1 MHSTD
6 SMDIIFND
14 RENRFGPL
22 SFSQQVAR
30 TERTPSSLNRNG
42 FIRIE
47 GGAVGGYGESTGCF
61 VAETSFYDYH
71 RWRRGRGGK
80 SSSYIP
86 VYPFELVEEVDSFS
100 ALPGQ
105 TRGGSMRREVGG
117 YIYVLYVYRSG
128 SITDTREILTQDG
141 IPPPINFALM
151 NGNGINKWLERVS
164 VRFSIRFSWN
174 GNFRFRA
181 TLLKT
186 LLKGKYRDG
195 RILR

>member
-1 MHSTD
+1 M
-6 SMDIIFND
+6 
-14 RENRFGPL
+14 
-22 SFSQQVAR
+22 V
-30 TERTPSSLNRNG
+30 

-71 RWRRGRGGK
+71 RWRRGEVVELYTGISFRGSRFVFRPPSGR
-80 SSSYIP
+80 
-86 VYPFELVEEVDSFS
+86 
-100 ALPGQ
+100 
-105 TRGGSMRREVGG
+105 TRGGIDETRGG
-117 YIYVLYVYRSG
+117 DIYVLYVYRSG

-141 IPPPINFALM
+141 IPPINFALM
-151 NGNGINKWLERVS
+151 NGNGINKWLNRVS

-186 LLKGKYRDG
+186 LLRGKYRGGYCDG
-195 RILR
+195 

>member
-14 RENRFGPL
+14 RENRFGPCPL

-71 RWRRGRGGK
+71 R
-80 SSSYIP
+80 
-86 VYPFELVEEVDSFS
+86 
-100 ALPGQ
+100 
-105 TRGGSMRREVGG
+105 
-117 YIYVLYVYRSG
+117 
-128 SITDTREILTQDG
+128 
-141 IPPPINFALM
+141 
-151 NGNGINKWLERVS
+151 
-164 VRFSIRFSWN
+164 
-174 GNFRFRA
+174 
-181 TLLKT
+181 
-186 LLKGKYRDG
+186 
-195 RILR
+195 